1 MIANATIVGSSGSNS
16 GSGSSGSGSGSGSND
31 PTCGLT
37 SQEVIDLNTV
47 K

>member
-1 MIANATIVGSSGSNS
+1 MIANATIVGSSGS
-16 GSGSSGSGSGSGSND
+16 SSGSGSGSGSND

>member
-1 MIANATIVGSSGSNS
+1 MIANATIVASSGSNS
-16 GSGSSGSGSGSGSND
+16 GSGSSSGSND